1 MSAPTEFRTY
11 AAFGLRAML
20 GALLGAIRILI
31 AAVVVFVAPLC
42 MLLLS
47 IAAALLVLTALV
59 FRFGAPQL
67 DFPFLGMVSLALLC
81 VIARVVIERIAIW
94 VAS

>member
-1 MSAPTEFRTY
+1 
-11 AAFGLRAML
+11 ML

-42 MLLLS
+42 MMLLS

-59 FRFGAPQL
+59 FRFGAPTV
-67 DFPFLGMVSLALLC
+67 DFPFWGMLSLALLC
-81 VIARVVIERIAIW
+81 ATARLIIQRLTGRLVQ
-94 VAS
+94 